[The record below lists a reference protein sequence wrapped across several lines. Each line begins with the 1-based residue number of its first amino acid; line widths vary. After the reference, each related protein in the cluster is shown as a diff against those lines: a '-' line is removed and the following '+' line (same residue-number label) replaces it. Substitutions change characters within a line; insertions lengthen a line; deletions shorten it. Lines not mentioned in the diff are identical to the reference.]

1 MPRLAYQDPAK
12 LSPESRALLGEKPMN
27 VARMLAVASE
37 PVFQSVLAV
46 LMAFLNGSSLSGV
59 QREIAI
65 LRVGYCSGAAYELY
79 QHEAVARYFGMT
91 DAQFAAVRAG
101 DGAALGDVGGAI
113 LAFTD
118 ELIDNVRAS
127 DAAMTLIR
135 QYLSVRQVAD
145 LILLIGTYIMACRF
159 LETTG
164 VEIEDEPIDIAGR
177 LAAD

>member
-12 LSPESRALLGEKPMN
+12 LSPESRALLGKKPMN

-37 PVFQSVLAV
+37 PVFQSVLGV
-46 LMAFLNGSSLSGV
+46 LMAFLNGSSLSPE

-65 LRVGYCSGAAYELY
+65 LRVGYRSESAYELH
-79 QHEAVARYFGMT
+79 QHEALARHFGMG
-91 DAQFAAVRAG
+91 DAQFAAIKAG
-101 DGAALGDVGGAI
+101 DKPALGDVGGAI
-113 LAFTD
+113 LAFTE

-127 DAAMTLIR
+127 DAAMAAIK
-135 QYLSVRQVAD
+135 QKLSERQVAD

-164 VEIEDEPIDIAGR
+164 VEIEDEPIDTSWRPAT
-177 LAAD
+177 D

>member
-1 MPRLAYQDPAK
+1 
-12 LSPESRALLGEKPMN
+12 
-27 VARMLAVASE
+27 
-37 PVFQSVLAV
+37 
-46 LMAFLNGSSLSGV
+46 
-59 QREIAI
+59 
-65 LRVGYCSGAAYELY
+65 
-79 QHEAVARYFGMT
+79 MT
-91 DAQFAAVRAG
+91 DAQFAAVRSG
-101 DGAALGDVGGAI
+101 DGVALGDVGGAI

>member
-37 PVFQSVLAV
+37 PVFQSVLGV
-46 LMAFLNGSSLSGV
+46 LMAFLNGSSLSPE

-65 LRVGYCSGAAYELY
+65 LRVGYRSGAAYELH
-79 QHEAVARYFGMT
+79 QHEALSRHFGMT
-91 DAQFAAVRAG
+91 DAQFAAIRAG
-101 DGAALGDVGGAI
+101 DKAALGDVGGAI
-113 LAFTD
+113 LALTD

-127 DAAMTLIR
+127 DAAMAAIKQRLSER
-135 QYLSVRQVAD
+135 QIAD

-164 VEIEDEPIDIAGR
+164 VEIEDEPIDISWRPATN
-177 LAAD
+177 